1 MLAACQGVH
10 CPKIRIDSGERPCPG
25 IRRTAK
31 QEMVA
36 YFASTQAGAAA
47 AGKSAVA
54 DEATAE
60 EEVS

>member
-36 YFASTQAGAAA
+36 FFEASRPGVASSDGTQVAG
-47 AGKSAVA
+47 VA
-54 DEATAE
+54 EL
-60 EEVS
+60 VP